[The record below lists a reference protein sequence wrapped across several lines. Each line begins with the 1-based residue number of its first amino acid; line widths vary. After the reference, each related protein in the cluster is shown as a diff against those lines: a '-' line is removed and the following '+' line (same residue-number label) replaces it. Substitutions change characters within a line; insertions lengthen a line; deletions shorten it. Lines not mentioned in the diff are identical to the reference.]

1 MHDISSSNRAE
12 MDLAISTKDTLSRTE
27 METDSV
33 HSYTKGP
40 INECLKAVVKLE
52 FFIVIN

>member
-1 MHDISSSNRAE
+1 